1 MAATRRPGRNHLFI
15 PGPTNIPDRVLRAMH
30 VPSEDHRSPSFPE
43 LVKPLFQDV
52 KMVFGSTNGT
62 VILFPSSGTGIW
74 ESALS
79 NTLCRGDTVLTARYG
94 QFSHLW
100 VDMAQR
106 LGLEVIVQ
114 DEEWGTG
121 ADPQKIEEAL
131 RAASLPLATPEGP
144 LS

>member
-1 MAATRRPGRNHLFI
+1 
-15 PGPTNIPDRVLRAMH
+15 MH

-43 LVKPLFQDV
+43 LVKPLLQDS
-52 KMVFGSTNGT
+52 KMVFGSTAGT

-79 NTLCRGDTVLTARYG
+79 NTLCRGDTVLTSRYG

-106 LGLEVIVQ
+106 LGLDVVVQ
-114 DEEWGTG
+114 EEEWGTG
-121 ADPQKIEEAL
+121 ADPQKI
-131 RAASLPLATPEGP
+131 
-144 LS
+144 